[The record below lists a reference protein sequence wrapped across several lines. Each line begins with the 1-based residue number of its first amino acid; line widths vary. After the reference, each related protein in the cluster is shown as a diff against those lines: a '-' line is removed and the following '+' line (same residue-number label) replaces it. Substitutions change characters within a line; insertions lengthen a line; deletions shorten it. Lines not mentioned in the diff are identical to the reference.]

1 MGKSV
6 DRSYAKQMVGNA
18 RCKYF
23 SNSSDY
29 VLSEHKYVDD
39 AFDSFCTLYDG
50 DPTHCLNP
58 RPPCVGK
65 DNCDFYTPVNG
76 AGK

>member
-1 MGKSV
+1 MIEKSV
-6 DRSYAKQMVGNA
+6 DRSYADQMVDEA

-29 VLSEHKYVDD
+29 KLSKDKYVDD
-39 AFDSFCTLYDG
+39 GFDSFCTRHDVN
-50 DPTHCLNP
+50 PTRPLNP

-65 DNCDFYTPVNG
+65 GNCEFYTPV
-76 AGK
+76 